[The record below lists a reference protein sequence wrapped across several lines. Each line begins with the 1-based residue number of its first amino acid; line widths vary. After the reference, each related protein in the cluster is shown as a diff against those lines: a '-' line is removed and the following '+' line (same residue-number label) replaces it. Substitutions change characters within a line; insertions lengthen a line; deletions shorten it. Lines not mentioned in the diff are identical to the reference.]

1 MGPIRTTG
9 NRLHGIYC
17 LVPGTWDKAFPASTH
32 KYLSS
37 ITTLNRPKSRYQ
49 KKENH

>member
-1 MGPIRTTG
+1 VGPIRTTG

-17 LVPGTWDKAFPASTH
+17 LVSGTRDTAFPASTH
-32 KYLSS
+32 KHLAHHDAKPSEES
-37 ITTLNRPKSRYQ
+37 VS